1 MSLNPLSLFRAMPGS
16 IAQGMIWGV
25 MALGVY
31 ITFRLLDFADLTV
44 DGSIATGAAVSVM
57 LIRAGV
63 SPIAT
68 LPIAFLAGALAG
80 MVTGLLNTALGIPGI
95 LASILTQISLYSINL
110 NIMGKA
116 NQPVSVD
123 NYPLVVSL
131 RYVTDGSVSRLL
143 FFLGMIVFLLA
154 LIAVMYWYFGTEQG
168 HAIRATGC
176 NSNMARAQG
185 INTNFIKVLALMI
198 SNGLVG
204 LCGALYGQFQG
215 ASDVNMGRGAIVIG
229 LAAVIIGEVLFGKF
243 ASKRKLAFAFTLAS
257 VILGAVIY
265 YMVYQF
271 VLWLKMPS
279 EDMKL
284 FSAIVVAIFLAIPY
298 LKEKRTLSERS
309 VKIMAYALE
318 IQDIHKVFNRGT
330 INEKV
335 ALNGVNLNLNPG
347 DFVTIIG
354 GNGAGKST
362 TLNAIAGV
370 WPIDSGKII
379 IDGTDITSL
388 PEHKRAKYLGRVFQ
402 DPMTGTAA
410 TMDIEENMAI
420 ALRRGEKRT
429 LRWGVSREDRE
440 LFREKLQTLGLGLE
454 DRMTSKVGLLSGGQ
468 RQAITLLMA
477 ALKQPKLLLLD
488 EHTAALDPKT
498 AAKVLEISDK
508 IIAENQLTAMMVTHN
523 MKDAIVHGNRLIMM
537 HEGKVIYD
545 VAGEEKKNLQ
555 VKDLLAKF
563 EEVSGGEFANDRMM
577 LA

>member
-80 MVTGLLNTALGIPGI
+80 MVTGLLNTTLGIPGI

-185 INTNFIKVLALMI
+185 INTNFIKVLSLMI

-298 LKEKRTLSERS
+298 LKEKRTLR
-309 VKIMAYALE
+309 K
-318 IQDIHKVFNRGT
+318 
-330 INEKV
+330 
-335 ALNGVNLNLNPG
+335 
-347 DFVTIIG
+347 
-354 GNGAGKST
+354 GA
-362 TLNAIAGV
+362 
-370 WPIDSGKII
+370 
-379 IDGTDITSL
+379 
-388 PEHKRAKYLGRVFQ
+388 
-402 DPMTGTAA
+402 
-410 TMDIEENMAI
+410 
-420 ALRRGEKRT
+420 
-429 LRWGVSREDRE
+429 
-440 LFREKLQTLGLGLE
+440 
-454 DRMTSKVGLLSGGQ
+454 SK
-468 RQAITLLMA
+468 
-477 ALKQPKLLLLD
+477 
-488 EHTAALDPKT
+488 
-498 AAKVLEISDK
+498 
-508 IIAENQLTAMMVTHN
+508 
-523 MKDAIVHGNRLIMM
+523 
-537 HEGKVIYD
+537 
-545 VAGEEKKNLQ
+545 
-555 VKDLLAKF
+555 
-563 EEVSGGEFANDRMM
+563 
-577 LA
+577 

>member
-185 INTNFIKVLALMI
+185 INTNFVKVLALMI

-298 LKEKRTLSERS
+298 LKEKRTLR
-309 VKIMAYALE
+309 K
-318 IQDIHKVFNRGT
+318 
-330 INEKV
+330 
-335 ALNGVNLNLNPG
+335 
-347 DFVTIIG
+347 
-354 GNGAGKST
+354 GA
-362 TLNAIAGV
+362 
-370 WPIDSGKII
+370 
-379 IDGTDITSL
+379 
-388 PEHKRAKYLGRVFQ
+388 
-402 DPMTGTAA
+402 
-410 TMDIEENMAI
+410 
-420 ALRRGEKRT
+420 
-429 LRWGVSREDRE
+429 
-440 LFREKLQTLGLGLE
+440 
-454 DRMTSKVGLLSGGQ
+454 SK
-468 RQAITLLMA
+468 
-477 ALKQPKLLLLD
+477 
-488 EHTAALDPKT
+488 
-498 AAKVLEISDK
+498 
-508 IIAENQLTAMMVTHN
+508 
-523 MKDAIVHGNRLIMM
+523 
-537 HEGKVIYD
+537 
-545 VAGEEKKNLQ
+545 
-555 VKDLLAKF
+555 
-563 EEVSGGEFANDRMM
+563 
-577 LA
+577 

>member
-63 SPIAT
+63 SPLVT

-143 FFLGMIVFLLA
+143 FFLGMIVFLLV

-298 LKEKRTLSERS
+298 LKEKRTLR
-309 VKIMAYALE
+309 K
-318 IQDIHKVFNRGT
+318 
-330 INEKV
+330 
-335 ALNGVNLNLNPG
+335 
-347 DFVTIIG
+347 
-354 GNGAGKST
+354 GA
-362 TLNAIAGV
+362 
-370 WPIDSGKII
+370 
-379 IDGTDITSL
+379 
-388 PEHKRAKYLGRVFQ
+388 
-402 DPMTGTAA
+402 
-410 TMDIEENMAI
+410 
-420 ALRRGEKRT
+420 
-429 LRWGVSREDRE
+429 
-440 LFREKLQTLGLGLE
+440 
-454 DRMTSKVGLLSGGQ
+454 SK
-468 RQAITLLMA
+468 
-477 ALKQPKLLLLD
+477 
-488 EHTAALDPKT
+488 
-498 AAKVLEISDK
+498 
-508 IIAENQLTAMMVTHN
+508 
-523 MKDAIVHGNRLIMM
+523 
-537 HEGKVIYD
+537 
-545 VAGEEKKNLQ
+545 
-555 VKDLLAKF
+555 
-563 EEVSGGEFANDRMM
+563 
-577 LA
+577 